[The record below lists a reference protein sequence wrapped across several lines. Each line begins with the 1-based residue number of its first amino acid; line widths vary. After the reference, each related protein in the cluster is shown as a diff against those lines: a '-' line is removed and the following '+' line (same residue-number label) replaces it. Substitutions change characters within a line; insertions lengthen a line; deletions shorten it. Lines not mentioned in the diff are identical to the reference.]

1 MERYIGMPLEKAKE
15 ELEKQ
20 GFFVKT
26 KKCSL
31 PKIKTDSEL
40 VVSLKR
46 SQNTITLYVGDFL
59 IGV

>member
-1 MERYIGMPLEKAKE
+1 MPLKKAKE
-15 ELEKQ
+15 ELKKQ
-20 GFFVKT
+20 GFIVKE

-40 VVSLKR
+40 VVSIR
-46 SQNTITLYVGDFL
+46 QDQNIVTLYVGDFL